1 MRSPHEPALRPLRRA
16 LPSLRIPSPV
26 TLWVCLLLGHGL
38 AARAPIPAA
47 WEDRFRA
54 AACLLAAHSL
64 AAGWMGNRFHAR
76 VRPKLWLRRAE
87 IACGVGALLAAGG
100 ALGGEAD
107 RVSSPLPVHPRAV
120 PVIVEGRVLD
130 AVAADAAFP
139 AITFLATSVRVGDS
153 SASCSSTLLVR
164 FGDDAPAPAW
174 AAPGLWVGFAG
185 RYRPPEDARNPG
197 STAPGRWLSRLGIEG
212 TVDADPTTVVVLAG
226 PGDGRV
232 PWSGLVRLRV
242 ARLFSRDLSAP
253 VAALARGMA
262 LGDRSGIA
270 PTIRDSFRD
279 GGTIHIL
286 SISGLHVCV
295 LAGIVAAAAVA
306 LRLPAGP
313 ALWIELLSLWGYV
326 LLVGAPASAIR
337 SAILW
342 TAMRAARVRGSS
354 VRPLAA
360 WGTAGLLLHLGNPD
374 ALSDP
379 GFQLS
384 FAAVLGLAASG
395 GVRLQ
400 PQAGGA
406 IAGLL
411 SLGKQ
416 SAFAEAGTLGI
427 QVLQFGAVPVA
438 GLLLNL
444 AVIPLCGA
452 FMAAMLLHLGCAIL
466 FPPLAAAAAGAVEVT
481 GLLMLWLTVAT
492 ASWIQPLAAR
502 ALPSS
507 GAIVACL
514 ALLLVAAAAWEHA
527 RVERRPEDRGKARA
541 CALAALLVAW
551 SVPFLPSTRPP
562 DRTSWL
568 LMLDVGQGD
577 AIVAHAPGA
586 TILVD
591 AGPSTDTRDEGRTAV
606 EPALRAEGITRID
619 AAILSHAHRD
629 HYGGLAWLA
638 QRGFLRALFENGS
651 DSRGHWR
658 DRIRAGLARSRAPCV
673 TVRGDT
679 AVVVGVGAPVRLLRS
694 EAREPAPAPT
704 GNAAENNRS
713 LVAFLRVGGTRV
725 CLAGDVEHDAEV
737 ALLGRVEQAM
747 VMKVP
752 HHGSK
757 TSSDSAWVA
766 TVMPRIALI
775 SCGERNRFG
784 HPDRRTVGRYIL
796 AGARVFRT
804 DEEGAI
810 RVTAAPGG
818 AWVSTRAHPAPEFVS
833 RRSDSALTPSGRSP

>member
-1 MRSPHEPALRPLRRA
+1 M
-16 LPSLRIPSPV
+16 LPSLRVPAPV
-26 TLWVCLLLGHGL
+26 SLWVCLLLGHGL
-38 AARAPIPAA
+38 LACAAVPTA
-47 WEDRFRA
+47 WEDGLRA
-54 AACLLAAHSL
+54 AACFLAAHSL
-64 AAGWMGNRFHAR
+64 AAGWLESRFRAR
-76 VRPKLWLRRAE
+76 VRPKLWLGRAE
-87 IACGVGALLAAGG
+87 VVCGVGALLAAGG

-107 RVSSPLPVHPRAV
+107 RFLAPLPVHPHAV
-120 PVIVEGRVLD
+120 PVSVEGRVLD
-130 AVAADAAFP
+130 AVAADAAHP

-153 SASCSSTLLVR
+153 TARGTWTILVR
-164 FGDDAPAPAW
+164 FGDDGPAPGW
-174 AAPGLWVGFAG
+174 ATPGLSMAFSGA
-185 RYRPPEDARNPG
+185 YRPPEDARNPG

-212 TVDADPTTVVVLAG
+212 TVDADPTSVTVQADSRDEG
-226 PGDGRV
+226 I
-232 PWSGLVRLRV
+232 PWSGLLRLRL
-242 ARLFSRDLSAP
+242 ARLFSRDLSEP

-270 PTIRDSFRD
+270 PAIRDSFRD

-295 LAGIVAAAAVA
+295 LAGIVAAAAIA
-306 LRLPAGP
+306 LRVPSGP
-313 ALWIELLSLWGYV
+313 ALWIEILSLWGYV

-354 VRPLAA
+354 VRPFAA

-374 ALSDP
+374 LLSDP

-395 GVRLQ
+395 GLRL
-400 PQAGGA
+400 PLPEAKDERGFGKRARGA

-411 SLGKQ
+411 SLGQQ

-427 QVLQFGAVPVA
+427 QVFQFGAVPVA

-452 FMAAMLLHLGCAIL
+452 FMAAMLLHLGCAFLI
-466 FPPLAAAAAGAVEVT
+466 PPLAPAAAGAVELS
-481 GLLMLWLTVAT
+481 GLLMLRLTATT
-492 ASWIQPLAAR
+492 ASWIPPVAAR
-502 ALPSS
+502 ALPPS
-507 GAIVACL
+507 GAIVVCL
-514 ALLLVAAAAWEHA
+514 ALLLVAAAAWEKA
-527 RVERRPEDRGKARA
+527 RVERRVEDRRNARG
-541 CALAALLVAW
+541 CALLALVVAW
-551 SVPFLPSTRPP
+551 SAPFLPFPREP

-577 AIVAHAPGA
+577 ATVAHTPEA
-586 TILVD
+586 TILID
-591 AGPSTDTRDEGRTAV
+591 AGPSTDTRDEGRMAV
-606 EPALRAEGITRID
+606 EPALRAAGLTRVD

-638 QRGFLRALFENGS
+638 RRGFLRALFENGS
-651 DSRGHWR
+651 DAHGGWR
-658 DRIRAGLARSRAPCV
+658 DPIRMGLAGSRAPCV

-679 AVVVGVGAPVRLLRS
+679 TALAGTGARVRLLRAEGS
-694 EAREPAPAPT
+694 GPGAPRQ

-713 LVAFLRVGGTRV
+713 LVAFLRVGGVVV
-725 CLAGDVEHDAEV
+725 CFAGDVEHDAELE
-737 ALLGRVEQAM
+737 LLGRVEPAM
-747 VMKVP
+747 VIKVP

-766 TVMPRIALI
+766 AVKPRLALI
-775 SCGERNRFG
+775 SCGEKNRFG
-784 HPDRRTVGRYIL
+784 HPDRRTVGRYLL

-804 DEEGAI
+804 DQEGAI
-810 RVTAAPGG
+810 RVTPAPGG
-818 AWVSTRAHPAPEFVS
+818 AWVSTRAHPVPELVS
-833 RRSDSALTPSGRSP
+833 WRSDSALTPSGRSP